1 MDNISKLENDHH
13 KAYIELVFILEAT
26 STILQARKVLKVCVV
41 VCFFFFCFVSFNFLW
56 FEGYGKNCLKR
67 EGGKKSLTSYLS

>member
-41 VCFFFFCFVSFNFLW
+41 VCFFFFFVLFLLSAS
-56 FEGYGKNCLKR
+56 GLKDTVR
-67 EGGKKSLTSYLS
+67 TV